1 MALLSIAQDYVNG
14 QVFHESAQANSDKI
28 DNIQYW
34 VNVELIAAFALYAGS
49 LVPKAIIS
57 SFLFGS
63 IPGKVVGL
71 SVSLVATAVFL
82 HGTTHFIALNY
93 PNAFAKF
100 TSVLKIQ
107 GNPWVPNYNELF
119 NSLDLDANLKPPI
132 DLSETEPKE

>member
-14 QVFHESAQANSDKI
+14 QVFHESAQADGDKI

-100 TSVLKIQ
+100 TSCTSFTDIFHLTASMAQFTNI
-107 GNPWVPNYNELF
+107 
-119 NSLDLDANLKPPI
+119 NSTTITRFQIKGLLND
-132 DLSETEPKE
+132 